1 MSWQHLLVDQP
12 LLQEFQYLQKLKAV
26 KITKLW
32 FLLSCLINC
41 NYIGLNLQLAVLAN
55 RRDEVFQIAA
65 QPETVIAFQKQSNN
79 HPREVCYEIIDMFC
93 FLPEFQNL
101 VQMGNSAFH
110 QHQSSTCSQQLQH
123 KEPWQQRRQKTS
135 QYKIKNLSLL
145 MCHVLQ
151 NYTPSA

>member
-12 LLQEFQYLQKLKAV
+12 LLQVSQHLQKLKAV
-26 KITKLW
+26 QITKLW
-32 FLLSCLINC
+32 FLLSYLVNC
-41 NYIGLNLQLAVLAN
+41 KYIGLNLQLAVSAN
-55 RRDEVFQIAA
+55 RRGEVFRIAP
-65 QPETVIAFQKQSNN
+65 QPETVIMFQKQFNN
-79 HPREVCYEIIDMFC
+79 HPRELCYKIIDMVC
-93 FLPEFQNL
+93 YLPEFQNL
-101 VQMGNSAFH
+101 VQMGNNAFH